1 MAQENHEIVPYNPA
15 NFPIRRKR
23 GRPRKYDYPGYEPR
37 RRAQTYYPRPNPS
50 QPNANPSGQVVQPQ
64 PNPSPSSSQVPCG
77 SAAHTAATPAS
88 TASHCHPRVPV
99 GPTAANSCHGPDD
112 LLGKTVS
119 GVLDGIFDSGYL
131 LTVRVGPTGPV
142 LKGLVF
148 DPRVSVPLSE
158 DNDVAPLLPMTKRGE
173 IPIPGQA
180 PISIPVQSVPNRVT
194 VAQPIQMR
202 EPGCELSPPLSRK
215 RATKHDGKHVS
226 PDMQFALKSELRAKI
241 LRALL
246 NKAASD
252 ANAQSTSAAPSKS
265 GKRFKQNRL
274 PSGSSAG
281 KIETS
286 KDIADTSE
294 GGRNINFVEGPRECE
309 GSKQIKGPSGQMQQ
323 VATIF
328 SVTDGSSGQM
338 EQPNTQHLT
347 LSKNKGLSGQ
357 IQQAGTP
364 ISGLNATDQPPD
376 QTPQPHTEPS
386 CSNEIKE
393 SSGKIQDPVTEASGL
408 NGTEVLSGENN
419 LPAAQSSEQLPPSEE
434 SKEEPGENE
443 HLDPVAADKS
453 DS

>member
-64 PNPSPSSSQVPCG
+64 PNPSPSSSQIPCG
-77 SAAHTAATPAS
+77 SAAHTAGTPAS

-265 GKRFKQNRL
+265 GKRFKQNR
-274 PSGSSAG
+274 
-281 KIETS
+281 
-286 KDIADTSE
+286 

-347 LSKNKGLSGQ
+347 LSKNKDCQETLGQ
-357 IQQAGTP
+357 IQQASTP

-376 QTPQPHTEPS
+376 QTLQPHTEPS

-393 SSGKIQDPVTEASGL
+393 SSGRKIQDPVTEASGL